1 LHVAG
6 AAKIDPSRKPTYRP
20 LGPTMD
26 GPGGARR
33 SRDKQLPLACQ
44 GVPLSPVNLNVC
56 VEYNPNL
63 TTAWFT
69 SVKGC
74 NRSGLGWEA
83 AARGRLRGLF
93 PDRVGF
99 EDLACLRGVI
109 EKKVASASSSGA
121 TKSGSLSS
129 LTMAMHRT

>member
-1 LHVAG
+1 
-6 AAKIDPSRKPTYRP
+6 
-20 LGPTMD
+20 MD

-63 TTAWFT
+63 TTAGFT
-69 SVKGC
+69 SVMGC

-83 AARGRLRGLF
+83 APQEDCAAFSRTVWGLKTL
-93 PDRVGF
+93 
-99 EDLACLRGVI
+99 LA
-109 EKKVASASSSGA
+109 
-121 TKSGSLSS
+121 
-129 LTMAMHRT
+129 